1 MIEEFRCMFC
11 NEYGDSNII
20 ERAHIIPRC
29 FFKYLYHNFNDIKK
43 KYKQI
48 SNIKNKSKFKK
59 DLLLMCNN
67 ESPKFLKYT
76 HNNNYLRLCRNC
88 HGRFDTIIHKR
99 NLDKNNYFYRL
110 DKNKNN
116 NYKFLE
122 LHIPNNK
129 TITKYNNIILDYNKI
144 FYIDL
149 YIKLNKNYISSVKS
163 NNKYKNKNKKR
174 KFNLNC
180 CKKNK
185 KINKKQKNNI
195 INVNYDIILNNIL
208 TPLVNEFNNN
218 YK

>member
-1 MIEEFRCMFC
+1 
-11 NEYGDSNII
+11 
-20 ERAHIIPRC
+20 
-29 FFKYLYHNFNDIKK
+29 
-43 KYKQI
+43 
-48 SNIKNKSKFKK
+48 
-59 DLLLMCNN
+59 
-67 ESPKFLKYT
+67 
-76 HNNNYLRLCRNC
+76 RNC

-144 FYIDL
+144 LYIDL